1 MINWEPLLEGHVRG
15 SCSRGVVW
23 IRLNREEKVSGIYFM
38 FEKIEKLVPKLDADT
53 TLSGAKQYA
62 EDILQLMELQSIK
75 INQIF

>member
-38 FEKIEKLVPKLDADT
+38 FEKIEKLVPKLDADL
-53 TLSGAKQYA
+53 TLSGAKRYA
-62 EDILQLMELQSIK
+62 EDMLELMELQTIK
-75 INQIF
+75 N

>member
-38 FEKIEKLVPKLDADT
+38 FEKIEKLVPKLDADV
-53 TLSGAKQYA
+53 TLSGAKKYA
-62 EDILQLMELQSIK
+62 EDMLELMELQAIK
-75 INQIF
+75 N

>member
-15 SCSRGVVW
+15 SCSYGVVW

-75 INQIF
+75 N

>member
-38 FEKIEKLVPKLDADT
+38 FEKIEKLVPKLDVDS

-62 EDILQLMELQSIK
+62 EDMLELMELQAIQ
-75 INQIF
+75 N